1 MLGGFLFLLPANIPG
16 SPVDV
21 LGALNVLV
29 DADPLGALVDADPV
43 AGAGEDL
50 AAPAETVD
58 VEPLLLATIFLFL
71 IALGGGADDAG
82 ICEAWC

>member
-1 MLGGFLFLLPANIPG
+1 MPANIPG

-21 LGALNVLV
+21 LSALNVLV

-43 AGAGEDL
+43 GAAGEDL

-58 VEPLLLATIFLFL
+58 VEPLLLAVVLLFL
-71 IALGGGADDAG
+71 ISLGGGADDAG
-82 ICEAWC
+82 IYEVWC

>member
-1 MLGGFLFLLPANIPG
+1 MPANIPD
-16 SPVDV
+16 SVVDA

-43 AGAGEDL
+43 GGAGEDL

-58 VEPLLLATIFLFL
+58 AEALLSAAVFLFL
-71 IALGGGADDAG
+71 TALGGGVDEAG
-82 ICEAWC
+82 LCEVWC

>member
-1 MLGGFLFLLPANIPG
+1 MPANIPG

-29 DADPLGALVDADPV
+29 DADPLVLGALVDADPV

-58 VEPLLLATIFLFL
+58 VEPLLFAAVFLFL

-82 ICEAWC
+82 ICAVCC

>member
-1 MLGGFLFLLPANIPG
+1 MPANIPG

-58 VEPLLLATIFLFL
+58 VEPLLFADVFMFL
-71 IALGGGADDAG
+71 IALGGGADEAG
-82 ICEAWC
+82 ICGVWC

>member
-1 MLGGFLFLLPANIPG
+1 MPANIPG

-29 DADPLGALVDADPV
+29 DVDPLGALVDADPV

-58 VEPLLLATIFLFL
+58 VEPLLFAAVFLFL

-82 ICEAWC
+82 ICEVWC

>member
-1 MLGGFLFLLPANIPG
+1 MPDNIPG
-16 SPVDV
+16 SAVDA

-43 AGAGEDL
+43 GGAGEDL

-58 VEPLLLATIFLFL
+58 VEPLLF
-71 IALGGGADDAG
+71 ALGGGADDAG
-82 ICEAWC
+82 ICVVWC

>member
-1 MLGGFLFLLPANIPG
+1 MPANIPG
-16 SPVDV
+16 SSVDV

-29 DADPLGALVDADPV
+29 DADPLVLAALVDADPV

-58 VEPLLLATIFLFL
+58 VEPLLF
-71 IALGGGADDAG
+71 ALGGGADDAG
-82 ICEAWC
+82 ICVVWC

>member
-1 MLGGFLFLLPANIPG
+1 MPANIPG
-16 SPVDV
+16 SPVNV

-29 DADPLGALVDADPV
+29 DADPLVLAALVDADPV
-43 AGAGEDL
+43 AGSGEDL

-58 VEPLLLATIFLFL
+58 VEPLLFAAVFLFL

-82 ICEAWC
+82 ICEVCC

>member
-1 MLGGFLFLLPANIPG
+1 MPANIPG

-29 DADPLGALVDADPV
+29 DVDPLGALVDADPV

-58 VEPLLLATIFLFL
+58 VEPLLF
-71 IALGGGADDAG
+71 ALGGGADDAG
-82 ICEAWC
+82 ICVVWC

>member
-1 MLGGFLFLLPANIPG
+1 M
-16 SPVDV
+16 DV

-29 DADPLGALVDADPV
+29 DADPLVLAALVDADPV

-58 VEPLLLATIFLFL
+58 VEPLLF
-71 IALGGGADDAG
+71 ALGGGADDAG
-82 ICEAWC
+82 ICVVWC

>member
-1 MLGGFLFLLPANIPG
+1 MPANIPD
-16 SPVDV
+16 SAVDA

-58 VEPLLLATIFLFL
+58 VEPLLFAAVFLFL

-82 ICEAWC
+82 ICVVWC

>member
-1 MLGGFLFLLPANIPG
+1 M
-16 SPVDV
+16 DV

-29 DADPLGALVDADPV
+29 DDDPLGALVDADPV

-58 VEPLLLATIFLFL
+58 VEPLLFAAVFLFL
-71 IALGGGADDAG
+71 IALGGGADEAG
-82 ICEAWC
+82 ICEVWC

>member
-1 MLGGFLFLLPANIPG
+1 MPANIPG

-58 VEPLLLATIFLFL
+58 VEPLFLAVVFLFL

-82 ICEAWC
+82 ICEVWC

>member
-1 MLGGFLFLLPANIPG
+1 MPANIPG

-29 DADPLGALVDADPV
+29 DADPLGALVHADPV

-58 VEPLLLATIFLFL
+58 VEPLFFAVVFPFL

-82 ICEAWC
+82 ICVVWC

>member
-29 DADPLGALVDADPV
+29 DADPLVLAALVDADPV

-58 VEPLLLATIFLFL
+58 VEPLLF
-71 IALGGGADDAG
+71 ALGGGADDAG
-82 ICEAWC
+82 ICVVWC

>member
-1 MLGGFLFLLPANIPG
+1 MPANIPD
-16 SPVDV
+16 SAVDA

-29 DADPLGALVDADPV
+29 DVDPLGALVDADPV

-58 VEPLLLATIFLFL
+58 VEPLLFDVVFMFL
-71 IALGGGADDAG
+71 IALGGGADEAG
-82 ICEAWC
+82 ICELWC